1 MANKYFETKYSAQ
14 GISGVANQYLWIFWR
29 KNSGQRIFWG
39 NISAKK
45 VGLRYSQRISFLREK
60 TWKKKGIFWRN
71 SSAQTIFHINSA
83 KRKGWIM
90 IKPKNIILKKKNFE
104 KKYIL
109 EKIWCTKN
117 ILKRGVSRGAASIDR
132 SSPVGAASPLWTQ
145 GGEHK
150 EVNTRRRKSL
160 DLFFI

>member
-1 MANKYFETKYSAQ
+1 
-14 GISGVANQYLWIFWR
+14 
-29 KNSGQRIFWG
+29 
-39 NISAKK
+39 
-45 VGLRYSQRISFLREK
+45 
-60 TWKKKGIFWRN
+60 
-71 SSAQTIFHINSA
+71 
-83 KRKGWIM
+83 M

-150 EVNTRRRKSL
+150 EEKVFGFVSHLSTRRRQPSIFVKVFRIIS
-160 DLFFI
+160 